1 MVGELKILILED
13 VQFDAE
19 LMEYELRREGLKFSS
34 ERVETEEDFI
44 KGIKEMKPDLILVD
58 HSLHALTV
66 SLHWKIAKEHSPRY
80 TFHFCKWKDRR

>member
-44 KGIKEMKPDLILVD
+44 KGSLNSLIML
-58 HSLHALTV
+58 
-66 SLHWKIAKEHSPRY
+66 
-80 TFHFCKWKDRR
+80 